1 MIPYHNP
8 LSVLMLV
15 KCYVQRHYDEESMAK
30 REKTGRYVLLVKK
43 PCFVTGG
50 AEGEP
55 SA

>member
-1 MIPYHNP
+1 MY
-8 LSVLMLV
+8 SVTMT
-15 KCYVQRHYDEESMAK
+15 K

-55 SA
+55 S